1 MLIKLRKI
9 SSSLDKQIIDE
20 KYKGVISK
28 YCYKNIQS
36 YKKLKKKIYNCYIN
50 GYIITIMLGVS
61 YIQRKQAE
69 KKTNEQVEKFLE
81 KWNENTPIAILEL
94 LRRIKNY
101 EDFNNILL
109 LILQVVDKEL
119 IKQRID
125 CRYMGLYDLI
135 VSMLVNHFITEWFE
149 CYNGNIQA
157 NERYHE
163 LVDDFDN
170 DEVPFIL
177 GVLKIDYE
185 YPCEQPTGFYN
196 FKEDFSIMLLEKLKE
211 NSIMQENPIM
221 RETVERFEFGTD
233 YALACDILYTMTR
246 DIAIRNSLFLINRI
260 PYGPNIFVRNLVV
273 FSWFYKMF
281 AHAQQASSHTVK
293 IESKIN
299 YSILNRIPS
308 EIIDFMIKKYFIYS
322 YCCLKC
328 P

>member
-36 YKKLKKKIYNCYIN
+36 YKKLKKKVYNCITN
-50 GYIITIMLGVS
+50 AYIITIMSDNS

-69 KKTNEQVEKFLE
+69 KKTKGQVKKFLE
-81 KWNENTPIAILEL
+81 KWNENTPITILEL
-94 LRRIKNY
+94 LRPIKNY

-109 LILQVVDKEL
+109 LILQVVNKEL
-119 IKQRID
+119 IKWRID
-125 CRYMGLYDLI
+125 CLYIGLYDLI

-157 NERYHE
+157 NESYQE
-163 LVDDFDN
+163 LVYSFDET
-170 DEVPFIL
+170 EVPFIL
-177 GVLKIDYE
+177 GVLEFEKE
-185 YPCEQPTGFYN
+185 YPCEQPTGFYD
-196 FKEDFSIMLLEKLKE
+196 FKEDFSIRLLKKLQE

-221 RETVERFEFGTD
+221 RETVERFKFAAD
-233 YALACDILYTMTR
+233 YALACVILYTMAR
-246 DIAIRNSLFLINRI
+246 DIAIRNSLFLNNRI
-260 PYGPNIFVRNLVV
+260 PYGPNMFVRNLGM

-293 IESKIN
+293 TESKIN
-299 YSILNRIPS
+299 SSILNRIPS
-308 EIIDFMIKKYFIYS
+308 EIIDYMIKTYFSSI
-322 YCCLKC
+322 
-328 P
+328 